1 MDLRRH
7 LQVVWR
13 FRRIAAGGFVLAV
26 AVALLASFHV
36 STSGLTWRS
45 DQTFTSTSTLFVT
58 QTGFPWGRVTLPS
71 ASLQPSGIAGNEGTE
86 DSESTSQKR
95 REYGAPERF
104 SDLAV
109 VYSYIA
115 RSDQVRGLVAPR
127 PKPDQIVITPVTNPS
142 TGANLPLLL
151 METHAT
157 DQGVAQNL
165 NKGVISALR
174 KYLEEEQEASDIAE
188 DERVRVQVLNPPTPA
203 GVTEGRTYMASVV
216 AFIMVLA
223 ATLAIIYLLENLRL
237 NRPARGRCDVG
248 DGPGSNGHAPLD
260 PNLDGLALDQEWAE
274 TQVFEAPSA
283 RRT

>member
-7 LQVVWR
+7 LNVVWR
-13 FRRIAAGGFVLAV
+13 FRRIVAGGFILAIVV
-26 AVALLASFHV
+26 AILAAFHV
-36 STSGLTWRS
+36 SASGLTWRS

-58 QTGFPWGRVTLPS
+58 QTGFPWGRVSLPS
-71 ASLQPSGIAGNEGTE
+71 ASLQPDGITGNEGTD
-86 DSESTSQKR
+86 DSESSGQKR

-115 RSDQVRGLVAPR
+115 RSDQVRGLVMPR
-127 PKPDQIVITPVTNPS
+127 PLPDQIVITPVTNPS

-157 DQGVAQNL
+157 DQATAQKL
-165 NKGVISALR
+165 NQGVISALR
-174 KYLEEEQEASDIAE
+174 KYLEEEQQASDISE
-188 DERVRVQVLNPPTPA
+188 DERVRVQVLNPPTAA

-216 AFIMVLA
+216 LFIMVMV
-223 ATLAIIYLLENLRL
+223 ATLAIAYLLENLRL
-237 NRPARGRCDVG
+237 NRPAKGG
-248 DGPGSNGHAPLD
+248 GGEGPGSNGHSPIDPDLD
-260 PNLDGLALDQEWAE
+260 NLDREWAE
-274 TQVFEAPSA
+274 TQVFQAPSA